1 MFSVIYTP
9 TEGEAIQNYSRM
21 FRKPGGCFLDI
32 NNSDRID
39 ESLAHYGDAEDIDL
53 IVVSDGEQV
62 SQVKIAIAKLSV
74 ICFRF

>member
-32 NNSDRID
+32 NDPDRID
-39 ESLAHYGDAEDIDL
+39 EALAHYGNAEDIDL

-62 SQVKIAIAKLSV
+62 NHVKVAIAKLSLT
-74 ICFRF
+74 CFRF